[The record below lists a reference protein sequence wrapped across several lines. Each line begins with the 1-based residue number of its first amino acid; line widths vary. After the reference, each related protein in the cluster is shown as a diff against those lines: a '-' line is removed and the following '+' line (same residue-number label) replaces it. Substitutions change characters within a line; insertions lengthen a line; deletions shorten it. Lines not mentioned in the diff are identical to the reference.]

1 MRIFASSSSSIP
13 NRFNC
18 DVETEGRVLKF
29 ADPKGSRHFLD
40 RTLYLTILSKEEV
53 VLGVTVEFQ

>member
-1 MRIFASSSSSIP
+1 
-13 NRFNC
+13 
-18 DVETEGRVLKF
+18 VLKF